1 MVTPTRKFAIR
12 SCGKSGAANQLE
24 ERENDAS
31 FASFSSKKNSCRKS
45 SIIKNYGRDIQAEKA
60 DLGKSKAAA
69 ASGSLSSLLQKAK
82 ISSHNLFDS
91 HKKTT
96 THNMLLDNEAECTN
110 APRK

>member
-1 MVTPTRKFAIR
+1 MVTPTRKFANR

-60 DLGKSKAAA
+60 AA

-91 HKKTT
+91 YKKTT
-96 THNMLLDNEAECTN
+96 THNMLLDNEAECSN